1 MIRLANPHALL
12 LLLCIPPL
20 VFLHRRRQ
28 YPAVIAY
35 STIQEL
41 AALPPSYLMRLRRA
55 LPVLRVVVLILC
67 IVALARPQWGFEVTK
82 VHNQGIAIDMVV
94 DVSRSMEA
102 LERQRDGRQSNRLE
116 IVKEA
121 LGAFV
126 QGSHGLPGRHGDLI
140 GMVTFAR
147 YADSVCP
154 LTLDHDLLLA
164 LLDQV
169 DIVTIPEEN
178 GTAIGEAMA
187 LGVERLRH
195 STAASRVMIL
205 LTDGSNNA
213 GDTEPLQAAQIA
225 KALGIKIY
233 AIGAV
238 TGGVPALP
246 GQAGDRRQM
255 FQTSPVLIDEQ
266 TLIQIAS
273 ITGGRYFRA
282 TDSTGL
288 QATYAEIDRLEKTA
302 TLAEHYQQYVERF
315 PLPLLLSLALL
326 LLEAVLVNT
335 CLRTIP

>member
-41 AALPPSYLMRLRRA
+41 AALPPSYLTRLRRA

-246 GQAGDRRQM
+246 GQA
-255 FQTSPVLIDEQ
+255 PVLIDEQ

>member
-1 MIRLANPHALL
+1 MLRLANPYALL
-12 LLLCIPPL
+12 LLLALPLL
-20 VFLHRRRQ
+20 VFLSRRWQR
-28 YPAVIAY
+28 PAVIAY

-41 AALPPSYLMRLRRA
+41 VALPPSSLIRLRRA
-55 LPVLRVVVLILC
+55 LPVLRVLALMLC
-67 IVALARPQWGFEVTK
+67 IVALARPQWGGEATR
-82 VHNQGIAIDMVV
+82 VHSQGIAIDMVI

-102 LERQRDGRQSNRLE
+102 LERQPDGRQSNRLE
-116 IVKEA
+116 LVKQA
-121 LGAFV
+121 FRAFV
-126 QGSHGLPGRHGDLI
+126 QGSNGLPGRSGDLI

-147 YADSVCP
+147 YADGVCP
-154 LTLDHDLLLA
+154 LTFDHDLLLA

-169 DIVTIPEEN
+169 ELITIPEEN

-233 AIGAV
+233 AIGAL
-238 TGGVPALP
+238 TGGGAAWSGPA
-246 GQAGDRRQM
+246 GNRRQM
-255 FQTSPVLIDEQ
+255 FPAMPALIDERP
-266 TLIQIAS
+266 LREIARL
-273 ITGGRYFRA
+273 TGGRYFRA

-288 QATYAEIDRLEKTA
+288 QATYAEIDRLEKTT

-315 PLPLLLSLALL
+315 PFPILLGLGLL
-326 LLEAVLVNT
+326 VCEVVLVNT
-335 CLRTIP
+335 RLRTIP